1 MSTHPL
7 RASPRIEAARRFAA
21 QAHQGQPRRGTR
33 FPYIVHPLE
42 VARLIAAHYSDEDLV
57 VAGLLH
63 DVLED
68 TDTTAA
74 ELERLFGS
82 RVTGLVKAV
91 TASNGANWRATRS
104 ATLAK
109 LVTAEPDAVRL
120 KVADGLSN
128 VRSIGRDIRR
138 LGRAVAFAKSRAS
151 SSADLAWYHGG
162 ICAVATERL
171 GSEPL
176 LAQYRSAIEA
186 IWPEP
191 PASA

>member
-1 MSTHPL
+1 
-7 RASPRIEAARRFAA
+7 
-21 QAHQGQPRRGTR
+21 
-33 FPYIVHPLE
+33 VHPLE
-42 VARLIAAHYSDEDLV
+42 AARLIAAHYDDEDLV

-74 ELERLFGS
+74 ELERLFGP
-82 RVTGLVKAV
+82 RVTALVKAV
-91 TASNGANWRATRS
+91 TATNGANWRATRS

-109 LVTAEPDAVRL
+109 LATVEPDAVRL

-138 LGRAVAFAKSRAS
+138 LGRAAALAKFRAS
-151 SSADLAWYHGG
+151 SSADMAWYHGG
-162 ICAVATERL
+162 ICAIATDRL
-171 GSEPL
+171 GAEPL
-176 LAQYRSAIEA
+176 VAQYRSAIEA